1 MARLGASW
9 ADATDDSTFLQGLH
23 EGKTTGG
30 ILGEYHPCSVKI
42 LKDGSKVIVVE
53 LDSSS
58 DEEDAPAEES
68 GRRQSPFDAG
78 AAPFSSVSLLSSS
91 APKPPC
97 KWIGQSPLS
106 VLLSSPLA
114 PAVPLASSPSAPPH
128 QPPRERFAWGL
139 PSRRYATAGW
149 RDLGGYGLPGSGKDQ
164 RENARKRAQKERKAR
179 LRVKTK
185 AKP

>member
-1 MARLGASW
+1 MGGEDEGAFLNGVYQGV
-9 ADATDDSTFLQGLH
+9 STA
-23 EGKTTGG
+23 G
-30 ILGEYHPCSVKI
+30 ILGEYAESVKF
-42 LKDGSKVIVVE
+42 LDDGSRVILVE
-53 LDSSS
+53 LDESS
-58 DEEDAPAEES
+58 DEENAPAEES
-68 GRRQSPFDAG
+68 GRRQSPFS
-78 AAPFSSVSLLSSS
+78 PVSLLSSS

-106 VLLSSPLA
+106 VLPSSPLA